1 MIGAELL
8 RWAGV
13 VLITGGALAL
23 VAMSLGDP
31 SGALHRAW
39 TRHVASLDRHA
50 RFLRL
55 GTSGEQIAIA
65 QVAVSALS
73 LLAAVALAEPALLAL
88 VPLAALAPSL
98 VLRRRHEAR
107 VVRLDEQ
114 LDGWLVI
121 LASALRAAPS
131 LGDALASSQALVAA
145 PLSEEL
151 DVTVKQMRLGTPVDR
166 AVLDIGARISSR
178 TFSGGLAALLVARQ
192 TGGELSAILEET
204 AASIREMTR
213 LEGVLRAKTAEGRSQ
228 AYVLGAIPFFLV
240 AAIHYVDPHWL
251 EPLGQTTLGAIVTV
265 TSTALWLGAILI
277 ARRILAVDL

>member
-1 MIGAELL
+1 VTIALLL
-8 RWAGV
+8 RWTGAA
-13 VLITGGALAL
+13 LATGGVLAL

-31 SGALHRAW
+31 AGGLHRAW
-39 TRHVASLDRHA
+39 TSHVASLDRHA

-55 GTSGEQIAIA
+55 GTSGERIAVGQLVAIAI
-65 QVAVSALS
+65 S
-73 LLAAVALAEPALLAL
+73 LLAAAALAEPLLLAL
-88 VPLAALAPSL
+88 APMAALGPSL

-107 VVRLDEQ
+107 VTKLEEQ

-131 LGDALASSQALVAA
+131 LGDAIATSQTLVAA
-145 PLSEEL
+145 PLAEEL
-151 DVTVKQMRLGTPVDR
+151 DVMVKRMRLGTPVDR
-166 AVLDIGARISSR
+166 AVLDLGAGIASR

-228 AYVLGAIPFFLV
+228 AYVLGAIPFFLM
-240 AAIHYVDPHWL
+240 AAIHYVDPRWL
-251 EPLGQTTLGAIVTV
+251 DPLGQTTLGAIITL